1 MNSKALKGS
10 HDEARRSSFFPYLQT
25 RSTALCT
32 EGEIVKNEGTIWSIS
47 RQHTIKSSQGPF
59 QSQTHKSQKPPHF
72 PEFGDVAQ
80 LGDHHKTP
88 RLKPLPN
95 SEV

>member
-1 MNSKALKGS
+1 MNSKHWKAVMMNRG
-10 HDEARRSSFFPYLQT
+10 AVRSFPTCKLDRPLSAQREEQSRT
-25 RSTALCT
+25 KERSGQYQNST
-32 EGEIVKNEGTIWSIS
+32 
-47 RQHTIKSSQGPF
+47 QPKSSKD
-59 QSQTHKSQKPPHF
+59 QSQQQTHKSQKPPHF